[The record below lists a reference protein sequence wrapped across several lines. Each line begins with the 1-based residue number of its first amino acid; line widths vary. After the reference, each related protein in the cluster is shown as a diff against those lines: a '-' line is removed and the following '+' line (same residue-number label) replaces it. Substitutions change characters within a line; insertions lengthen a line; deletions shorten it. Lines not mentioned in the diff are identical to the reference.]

1 MTNLNELELVV
12 DYPPERHPLRD
23 FGVGSDDGG
32 VRVYFRDLESHLIRH
47 IGDADVVVGCVAWL
61 TSPPILR
68 ALAGRAGISIVVQKE
83 DWLRPDFGARGDWK
97 TELRAHYDRL
107 PSSLTRYDEGLKG
120 TVLHFMSYGSGA
132 EPIEAVRCVGNY
144 NAERSPAFPRAHHK
158 FVVLCRLAEGGD
170 SYHRNY
176 TPYEVWTGSFNFTQN
191 AVRSFEN
198 AVVLRD
204 PAVVRAYFQE
214 YAQIAALSEVLDWE
228 KEWVEPQWRIGS

>member
-1 MTNLNELELVV
+1 MMNLNELELVV

-23 FGVGSDDGG
+23 FSVVSEDGG

-47 IGDADVVVGCVAWL
+47 IGGADVVVGCVAWL
-61 TSPPILR
+61 TSLPILR
-68 ALAGRAGISIVVQKE
+68 ALARKAGVSIVVQKE

-97 TELRAHYDRL
+97 TELRAHYGWL
-107 PSSLTRYDEGLKG
+107 PSSLTRFDEGLKG
-120 TVLHFMSYGSGA
+120 TVLRSMSWGSGA

-144 NAERSPAFPRAHHK
+144 NSEGPPSFPRAHHK
-158 FVVLCRLAEGGD
+158 FVVFCRLVEGTD
-170 SYHRNY
+170 SLYRNY
-176 TPYEVWTGSFNFTQN
+176 VPYEVWTGSFNFTQN

-204 PAVVRAYFQE
+204 PAVVWAYFQE